1 MSLPVGFGVA
11 REGFVPERN
20 EGATIE
26 SSRKASSM
34 LTPFFK
40 RAFVQKQRS
49 KLTMML
55 GTSSKLI
62 CYFEFNCLFPVL

>member
-1 MSLPVGFGVA
+1 MSMPAGFGVV
-11 REGFVPERN
+11 REGFVPEWN

-40 RAFVQKQRS
+40 KGFCSETTFEINNDAGYIFEVN
-49 KLTMML
+49 L
-55 GTSSKLI
+55 LI
-62 CYFEFNCLFPVL
+62 RI